1 MDKLPW
7 ILLIVGLLL
16 FIGGVLFVTT
26 PATYFPGI
34 IVGVIGALM
43 AMIGFTKLRNKLNRW
58 MDQ

>member
-7 ILLIVGLLL
+7 VLLL
-16 FIGGVLFVTT
+16 GGVLLFLGGVFFGTS
-26 PATYFPGI
+26 PSTYIPGI